1 MTYFITL
8 ILPILQESHFNSAII
23 DVIVDFVLLGCFWSI
38 LILFCEF
45 QHCCKDEN
53 SLFLSWQ
60 VNFSSLPCS
69 FTPFMKLYSH
79 MTGRRCKRKNL
90 PMVESGKIS
99 PKNIV
104 ESSHN
109 SANLG
114 SRFFLEDLAKNGP
127 KNCKNYQKWLKI
139 PLAMNFASEWPLLG

>member
-1 MTYFITL
+1 MEMWALCVVSVFRIWYKVSRLKSQAKITYFITL

-114 SRFFLEDLAKNGP
+114 RRSFVR
-127 KNCKNYQKWLKI
+127 KWPNI
-139 PLAMNFASEWPLLG
+139 AS